1 MSKSDAGAESPQAE
15 SLEAARRRRRGRPPS
30 PGVDERILD
39 AALAMLAEG
48 GYAGF
53 RLDALA
59 ARAGVAKTT
68 ILRRWPSKA
77 AVAVAAVERLAL
89 QTVDLPESGSL
100 RGDLHAL
107 LTSAVNVFTHG
118 DGRFVPH
125 LFRESGHHPE
135 IADLLQTVIHTR
147 RLAYRRVLGRA
158 IARHELD
165 PDVDQDLLIDLLIGP
180 IWTRLLIT
188 HDPITPTLV
197 DEIVEVLTRA
207 YPAPSTAG
215 AVAET
220 VGADGVVERD
230 GRPPEART

>member
-1 MSKSDAGAESPQAE
+1 VSKSDANADSPPIE
-15 SLEAARRRRRGRPPS
+15 PLEAARRRPRGRPPS
-30 PGVDERILD
+30 PGVDDRILE
-39 AALAMLAEG
+39 AALAMLADG

-53 RLDALA
+53 RLEALA

-68 ILRRWPSKA
+68 VLRRWPSKP

-118 DGRFVPH
+118 DGRFVPR
-125 LFRESGHHPE
+125 LMRESGNHPE

-165 PDVDQDLLIDLLIGP
+165 PDVDQDVIIDLLVGP

-188 HDPITPTLV
+188 RDPITDALI
-197 DEIVEVLTRA
+197 DEIVDVIIRA
-207 YPAPSTAG
+207 YPPPPARA
-215 AVAET
+215 
-220 VGADGVVERD
+220 
-230 GRPPEART
+230 RP

>member
-1 MSKSDAGAESPQAE
+1 
-15 SLEAARRRRRGRPPS
+15 
-30 PGVDERILD
+30 
-39 AALAMLAEG
+39 MLADG

-77 AVAVAAVERLAL
+77 AVAAAAVERLAL
-89 QTVDLPESGSL
+89 QTVALPESGTL
-100 RGDLHAL
+100 RGDLRAL
-107 LTSAVNVFTHG
+107 VTSAVTHG
-118 DGRFVPH
+118 RGRFVPR
-125 LFRESGHHPE
+125 LMRESGHHSE

-165 PDVDQDLLIDLLIGP
+165 PDVDQDLLIDLLVGP

-188 HDPITPTLV
+188 RDPITPALV
-197 DEIVEVLTRA
+197 DEIVDALIRA
-207 YPAPSTAG
+207 FPAPRTA
-215 AVAET
+215 AAAP
-220 VGADGVVERD
+220 VGSDGV
-230 GRPPEART
+230 GPG

>member
-1 MSKSDAGAESPQAE
+1 
-15 SLEAARRRRRGRPPS
+15 
-30 PGVDERILD
+30 
-39 AALAMLAEG
+39 MLAEA

-77 AVAVAAVERLAL
+77 AVAAQGARLGEVHGL
-89 QTVDLPESGSL
+89 QRESLDGGG
-100 RGDLHAL
+100 GDLHAL
-107 LTSAVNVFTHG
+107 LTSAVTVFVHA
-118 DGRFVPH
+118 DGRFVPR
-125 LFRESGHHPE
+125 LLRESGHHPE
-135 IADLLQTVIHTR
+135 IAELLHTVIHTR

-188 HDPITPTLV
+188 RDPITAELV
-197 DEIVEVLTRA
+197 DEIVDALIRA
-207 YPAPSTAG
+207 FPAPATA
-215 AVAET
+215 AVEAET
-220 VGADGVVERD
+220 VTSDVRGGD
-230 GRPPEART
+230 GRVPGLV

>member
-1 MSKSDAGAESPQAE
+1 
-15 SLEAARRRRRGRPPS
+15 
-30 PGVDERILD
+30 
-39 AALAMLAEG
+39 MLAEA

-77 AVAVAAVERLAL
+77 AVAAAAVERLAL
-89 QTVDLPESGSL
+89 QTVDLPESGTL

-107 LTSAVNVFTHG
+107 LTSAVTVFVHA
-118 DGRFVPH
+118 DGRFVPR
-125 LFRESGHHPE
+125 LLRESGHHPE
-135 IADLLQTVIHTR
+135 IAELLHTVIHTR

-188 HDPITPTLV
+188 RDPITAELV
-197 DEIVEVLTRA
+197 DEIVDALIRA
-207 YPAPSTAG
+207 FPAPATATT
-215 AVAET
+215 VEAET
-220 VGADGVVERD
+220 VTSDGD
-230 GRPPEART
+230 GRSGDGRVPGLV